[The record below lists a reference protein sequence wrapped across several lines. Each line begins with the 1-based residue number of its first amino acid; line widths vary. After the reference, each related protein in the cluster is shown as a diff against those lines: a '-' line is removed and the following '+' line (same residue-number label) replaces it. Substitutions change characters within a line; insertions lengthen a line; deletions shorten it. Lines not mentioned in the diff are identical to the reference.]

1 MQVDSVVI
9 AYEDTVI
16 SSRQRVAK
24 RLIDLSFAFLLA
36 VLAAPL
42 MAAVACAIWLER
54 DGPIL
59 FRQQRVGEGG
69 RLFTM
74 YKFRTMIPGAE
85 QQQWAVGR
93 PSETGSIIYKTAADP
108 RVTRLGRWLRRTSLD
123 ELPQLWNV
131 LRGDMSLVGPRPELP
146 WLVAQY
152 ERWQYRRLAVPQ
164 GMTGLWQV
172 RGRSQN
178 PMYLFTEMDIQYVDN
193 YSIWLDLSILVKTP
207 LVVLRGIGAY

>member
-9 AYEDTVI
+9 TYQDTVI
-16 SSRQRVAK
+16 SRQQRVAK
-24 RLIDLSFAFLLA
+24 RLIDLFLTSLLA
-36 VLAAPL
+36 ALATPL
-42 MAAVACAIWLER
+42 VAAVACAIWLER
-54 DGPIL
+54 DGPVL

-74 YKFRTMIPGAE
+74 YKFRTMVPEAE
-85 QQQWAVGR
+85 QQQWEVGR
-93 PSETGSIIYKTAADP
+93 RNEAGIMLYKTADDP
-108 RVTRLGRWLRRTSLD
+108 RVTRLGRLLRRTSLD

-172 RGRSQN
+172 SGRSQN
-178 PMYLFTEMDIQYVDN
+178 PMYLFTELDIRYVDN

-207 LVVLRGIGAY
+207 LVVVRGNGAY

>member
-9 AYEDTVI
+9 TYEDTAI
-16 SSRQRVAK
+16 SWRQRVAK
-24 RLIDLSFAFLLA
+24 RLIDISLGLILA
-36 VLAAPL
+36 SLAAPL
-42 MAAVACAIWLER
+42 LAAVAYAIWLER

-74 YKFRTMIPGAE
+74 YKFRTMVPDAE
-85 QQQWAVGR
+85 QRQWEVGR
-93 PSETGSIIYKTAADP
+93 PNETGTIIFKTADDP
-108 RVTRLGRWLRRTSLD
+108 RVTRLGRLLRRTSLD

-172 RGRSQN
+172 SGRSQN
-178 PMYLFTEMDIQYVDN
+178 PMHLFTQLDIQYVDH
-193 YSIWLDLSILVKTP
+193 YSIWLDLYILIKTP
-207 LVVLRGIGAY
+207 LIVLRGIGAF

>member
-1 MQVDSVVI
+1 MQAESIVI
-9 AYEDTVI
+9 AYKDTAI
-16 SSRQRVAK
+16 SWRQRVAK
-24 RLIDLSFAFLLA
+24 RLIDLTLTSLIA

-42 MAAVACAIWLER
+42 LALVACAIWLER
-54 DGPIL
+54 DGPIF

-69 RLFTM
+69 RIFTM

-85 QQQWAVGR
+85 QQQWAVGH
-93 PSETGSIIYKTAADP
+93 PNQNGAIIYKTADDP
-108 RVTRLGRWLRRTSLD
+108 RVTRLGRSLRRTSLD

-131 LRGDMSLVGPRPELP
+131 LRGDMSLIGPRPELP

-172 RGRSQN
+172 SGRSQN
-178 PMYLFTEMDIQYVDN
+178 PMYLFTELDIHYVDH
-193 YSIWLDLSILVKTP
+193 YSLWLDLSILIRTP
-207 LVVLRGIGAY
+207 LVVLRGVGAF

>member
-1 MQVDSVVI
+1 MQADSVVI

-16 SSRQRVAK
+16 SWRQRVAK
-24 RLIDLSFAFLLA
+24 RFIDLFLTSLLA
-36 VLAAPL
+36 VLVTPL
-42 MAAVACAIWLER
+42 IAIVGCAIWLER
-54 DGPIL
+54 DGPVL

-69 RLFTM
+69 RLFTI
-74 YKFRTMIPGAE
+74 YKFRTMVPDAE
-85 QQQWAVGR
+85 QRQWEVGR
-93 PSETGSIIYKTAADP
+93 RNEAGVIVYKTADDP
-108 RVTRLGRWLRRTSLD
+108 RVTRLGRLLRRTSLD

-172 RGRSQN
+172 SGRSQN
-178 PMYLFTEMDIQYVDN
+178 PMYLFTELDIQYVDQ
-193 YSIWLDLSILVKTP
+193 YSIWLDLSILVRTP
-207 LVVLRGIGAY
+207 LVVLRGNGAY